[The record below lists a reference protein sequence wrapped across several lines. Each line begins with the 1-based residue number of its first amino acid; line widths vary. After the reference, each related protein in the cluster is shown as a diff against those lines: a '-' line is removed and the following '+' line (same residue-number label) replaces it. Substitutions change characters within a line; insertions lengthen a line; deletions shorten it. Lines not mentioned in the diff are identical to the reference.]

1 MEFKILDAAES
12 ALRSG
17 SPILYAELP
26 DPGFDFTEEF
36 AQVLKRILAHPQAG
50 FAVGT
55 AIRRQLLRRFP
66 FSVYYLVDGPVAVIL
81 AVAHHSR
88 KPDYWKQRK

>member
-1 MEFKILDAAES
+1 MEFKILDAAE
-12 ALRSG
+12 
-17 SPILYAELP
+17 AELRAAALYYNVKL
-26 DPGFDFTEEF
+26 PGLGLDLTEEF

-50 FAVGT
+50 SPAGT
-55 AIRRQLLRRFP
+55 SIRRQLLRRFP

-88 KPDYWKQRK
+88 KPDYWKKRK